1 MATTPKEL
9 KIGQKAPAFTLPTD
23 GNGKISLSEF
33 KGQKVVLYFYPKDDT
48 PGCTKESCS
57 FNENL
62 KAFNKM
68 GVQVIGLSKC
78 SVKKHDKFKEKYALK
93 FPLASDEESDIC
105 ERYGTW
111 VEKSMYG
118 RKYMGID
125 RSTFLIDEN
134 GKIMQ
139 IWRKVKVPGHVE
151 EVMETI
157 KEAETKAA

>member
-1 MATTPKEL
+1 MSQL
-9 KIGQKAPAFTLPTD
+9 QVGDKAPDFTLPTD
-23 GNGKISLSEF
+23 NDGEISLSQF

-62 KAFNKM
+62 SAFNKM
-68 GVQVIGLSKC
+68 NAQVIGLSKC
-78 SVKKHDKFKEKYALK
+78 SVKKHNKFKEKYGLQ
-93 FPLASDEESDIC
+93 FPLAYDEHSDVC
-105 ERYGTW
+105 EKYGTW

-134 GKIMQ
+134 GKIAH
-139 IWRKVKVPGHVE
+139 IWRKVKVPGHIEDVMS
-151 EVMETI
+151 VMEE
-157 KEAETKAA
+157 KLAA